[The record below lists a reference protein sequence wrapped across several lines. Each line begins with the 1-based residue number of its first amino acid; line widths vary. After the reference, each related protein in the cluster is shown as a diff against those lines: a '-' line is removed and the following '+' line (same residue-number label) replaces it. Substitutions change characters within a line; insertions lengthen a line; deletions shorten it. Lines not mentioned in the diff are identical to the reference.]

1 MKAMKKVFNY
11 TSAIIL
17 AIAVLI
23 SCDDFLDV
31 NTDPTRLKDA
41 QLTQVIAAAETSLAF
56 NMGADIFLYSSI
68 FSQQATGQGVST
80 AQTREYDKYIVT
92 NTDVNTAFQNFY
104 AVELADLDYAQ
115 KLALANG
122 NPQHA
127 GIAKVLKAFTYSAL
141 VDAWG
146 DVPYKESLDGVKNV
160 QPHYDNSQ
168 EIYDS
173 LFVLIN
179 DAIVNLGQ
187 PNFLTV
193 GSEDL
198 IYGGDM
204 TKWKKFANTLKLRLA
219 LHYAKVDNGAKLNSI
234 LANTP
239 AADFFTS
246 NADNFQMAFENVTN
260 RQNPIHAFELARADY
275 YAASDFMITMMKGKS
290 DPRLFAYFTSSSYS
304 ASNTSIA
311 NYKGTVPGDIT
322 TAPYSR
328 VYTYIRGSIVSDNGA
343 RTAGGGVTATAITY
357 TGAAPI
363 RMFTFAEYN
372 FIRAEAELVY
382 GGTSTNA
389 ATYFQAG
396 LDASLALASASVS
409 TAQASAYA
417 TQASAYSTAQ
427 AALPLTLQR
436 LIEEKY
442 VANFGVGLE
451 PWTDWRRTGFPVLS
465 PSPSAVT
472 NGNTTIPR
480 VLVYPLSEQQVNLD
494 NVPERVSMTV
504 KSIFWDK

>member
-11 TSAIIL
+11 TSAVIL

-80 AQTREYDKYIVT
+80 AQTREYDKYILT

-104 AVELADLDYAQ
+104 AVELADLDYA
-115 KLALANG
+115 KNLAFAKG

-127 GIAKVLKAFTYSAL
+127 GMAKIMKAFTYSVL

-146 DVPYKESLDGVKNV
+146 DVPYKEALDGVKNV
-160 QPHYDNSQ
+160 QPHYDGGQ

-173 LFVLIN
+173 LFVLID

-187 PNFLTV
+187 TNFLAV
-193 GSEDL
+193 GTEDL

-239 AADFFTS
+239 VADFFTS
-246 NADNFQMAFENVTN
+246 NADNFQMVFENVTN

-290 DPRLFAYFTSSSYS
+290 DPRLLTYFTSYPYS
-304 ASNTSIA
+304 ATNTSLT
-311 NYKGTVPGDIT
+311 NYKGTVPGDGT

-328 VYTYIRGSIVSDNGA
+328 VYTHIRGSIVTDNGA
-343 RTAGGGVTATAITY
+343 RTAGGGVTAIAITY

-363 RMFTFAEYN
+363 RILTFAEYN

-382 GGTSTNA
+382 GGTPANA
-389 ATYFQAG
+389 ATYFKAG
-396 LDASLALASASVS
+396 LDASLANAGVPA
-409 TAQASAYA
+409 A
-417 TQASAYSTAQ
+417 QASAYSTAQ
-427 AALPLTLQR
+427 AALPLDLQR

-465 PSPSAVT
+465 PSPIAVT

-480 VLVYPLSEQQVNLD
+480 VLVYPLSEQQTNLD